1 MQQYRIFVL
10 VENAAYKNTCTRPG
24 KEEKRNWS
32 RPSHRRTSPCQW
44 REPLRCLTEALGLMG
59 SRANEGL
66 AWCCQEVQ
74 VLDHFTPPGP
84 SHPHPHPLRDKGG
97 GGPIWGVVPGLKMAG
112 TGIIV
117 PSPSR

>member
-1 MQQYRIFVL
+1 MT
-10 VENAAYKNTCTRPG
+10 A
-24 KEEKRNWS
+24 
-32 RPSHRRTSPCQW
+32 W
-44 REPLRCLTEALGLMG
+44 RGVGRKCK
-59 SRANEGL
+59 
-66 AWCCQEVQ
+66 

-84 SHPHPHPLRDKGG
+84 SNPHPLRDKGG